1 MKHLLFLFFSSLLG
15 TSINAQIRCEDVKCI
30 TEEQI
35 RYGENEAMEELTM
48 FEDFSNPIPI
58 VVFDSLGYETEQ
70 ITYNVVQLTGCV
82 KSCDEKYLIE
92 ISYYENGKR
101 QGPSLS
107 YGRDGEVTSKGH
119 YFNNIKIGE
128 HIKYGKNREIVQR
141 VNYDQFGKKHGE
153 EMIVRGDAIEL
164 IVNDHGKAVSTTSK
178 KVKNKK

>member
-1 MKHLLFLFFSSLLG
+1 MKEYMILVCFSLSL
-15 TSINAQIRCEDVKCI
+15 TASFAQIRCEDVKCI

-48 FEDFSNPIPI
+48 FEDFSNPIPVI
-58 VVFDSLGYETEQ
+58 VFDSLGYENEQ
-70 ITYNVVQLTGCV
+70 ITYQVVPLTGCV

-128 HIKYGKNREIVQR
+128 HVKYGKNREIVQR

-153 EMIVRGDAIEL
+153 EMTAKDDAITYTLYE
-164 IVNDHGKAVSTTSK
+164 HGKVVSSFSQ
-178 KVKNKK
+178 KVKKKK

>member
-1 MKHLLFLFFSSLLG
+1 MKEYVILLCSSLSLTMG
-15 TSINAQIRCEDVKCI
+15 FSQIRCEDVKCI

-35 RYGENEAMEELTM
+35 RNGENEALEELTM
-48 FEDFSNPIPI
+48 FEDFSNPISI

-70 ITYNVVQLTGCV
+70 ITYNVVPLTGCV

-107 YGRDGEVTSKGH
+107 YGMDGEVISKGH

-128 HIKYGKNREIVQR
+128 HVKYGKNREITQR

-153 EMIVRGDAIEL
+153 EMIVRGDTIEL
-164 IVNDHGKAVSTTSK
+164 IVNDHGKAVSSVSK
-178 KVKNKK
+178 KVKKKK

>member
-1 MKHLLFLFFSSLLG
+1 MKKYLLFIAVTVCSSLAQ
-15 TSINAQIRCEDVKCI
+15 AQIRCEDVKCI

-48 FEDFSNPIPI
+48 FEDFSNPIPV

-70 ITYNVVQLTGCV
+70 ITYDVVLLTGCV

-128 HIKYGKNREIVQR
+128 HVKYGKNREIVQR

-153 EMIVRGDAIEL
+153 EMIVRGDAIEVSIYEHDKTL
-164 IVNDHGKAVSTTSK
+164 STTSK
-178 KVKNKK
+178 KVKKKK

>member
-30 TEEQI
+30 TEEQM
-35 RYGENEAMEELTM
+35 RFGENEAGEELVT
-48 FEDFSNPIPI
+48 FEDVSNPIPVI
-58 VVFDSLGYETEQ
+58 VFDSSGYENEQ
-70 ITYNVVQLTGCV
+70 MTYQVIPLTGCV
-82 KSCDEKYLIE
+82 KSCDDKYLIQ
-92 ISYYENGKR
+92 ISYYENGKL

-107 YGRDGEVTSKGH
+107 YGQDGEVTSKGH
-119 YFNNIKIGE
+119 YFNNNKIGE
-128 HIKYGKNREIVQR
+128 HVKYGKNREIVQR

-153 EMIVRGDAIEL
+153 EMIVRGDTIEL

>member
-1 MKHLLFLFFSSLLG
+1 MILLCFSLSL
-15 TSINAQIRCEDVKCI
+15 TVSFSQIRCEDVKCI

-70 ITYNVVQLTGCV
+70 ITYDVVRLTGCV

-128 HIKYGKNREIVQR
+128 HVKYGKNREIVQR

-153 EMIVRGDAIEL
+153 EMIVRGDAIEVS
-164 IVNDHGKAVSTTSK
+164 IYEHGKTLSTTSK
-178 KVKNKK
+178 KVKKKK